1 MAQNKKKQE
10 DNSLSEK
17 IFKVLV
23 VLVILIFSII
33 IIGQPSGSF
42 SFSQNKL
49 REPSQ
54 NKPTSTNSV
63 PGELKWTDSFK
74 GISNEKSDSKD
85 KGFLD

>member
-1 MAQNKKKQE
+1 MKEKKE

-17 IFKVLV
+17 IFKILVALV
-23 VLVILIFSII
+23 VLVFAII
-33 IIGQPSGSF
+33 IISQPSGSF

-49 REPSQ
+49 REPPKS
-54 NKPTSTNSV
+54 KSTPTNSV